1 MEQVPLPEAITRF
14 PDDLRRAERSPHTV
28 RVYRTELSH
37 LRACHD
43 GTVGTVAI
51 DTMRAAVARRDG
63 RSPARAVPE
72 RWWHAPASHLKRL
85 GQKHIQTT
93 LRYAEQSDTV
103 ADAELRQRRRTI
115 QRTRE

>member
-14 PDDLRRAERSPHTV
+14 LDDLRRAERSPHTV
-28 RVYRTELSH
+28 RAYRTELSH

-51 DTMRAAVARRDG
+51 DTVRAAVA
-63 RSPARAVPE
+63 
-72 RWWHAPASHLKRL
+72 H
-85 GQKHIQTT
+85 KHIQTT
-93 LRYAEQSDTV
+93 RRYAEQSATV